1 MRKFIVWLMNEP
13 SNEGL
18 EKSVATETSVESEV
32 EVEQVEEN
40 QMDIEVLKEAL
51 SSVIDQKLNDF
62 ATSLKGEVEES
73 VNAKIEEV
81 TKNFDA
87 QKTELTQKLEA
98 TEQALT
104 EQTAKVEEFAQA
116 GAMKKSVDTEE
127 TEEVEL
133 KKSAEPK
140 SVWNNVY
147 LPQRVINSLGYKQ

>member
-1 MRKFIVWLMNEP
+1 MNEP
-13 SNEGL
+13 NDSGL
-18 EKSVATETSVESEV
+18 EKSVATETSDANEV
-32 EVEQVEEN
+32 DVEQVEET

-51 SSVIDQKLNDF
+51 GSVIDQKFDDF
-62 ATSLKGEVEES
+62 ATSLKNEVEEKI
-73 VNAKIEEV
+73 NAKIDEV

-98 TEQALT
+98 TEAALA

-147 LPQRVINSLGYKQ
+147 LPQSVIKSLGYRS